1 MKSKR
6 AVVRW
11 GLIGIFIL
19 FGFIQGMAQTVIK
32 GTVVDAVSKTP
43 LQYVSV
49 VFKGGRGT
57 VTDSLGQFTLR
68 SSGSINIIVASYV
81 GYLNVQKTI
90 VPGKEQTID
99 FELETDPKAINNVTV
114 STNKRA
120 KYRNKNNPAVDL
132 IRRVIDNKPLNRP
145 EKYDYVEYD
154 QYEKLEVSLSSV
166 PEKLANNRMLRKY
179 QFLFENRDTTKLKGK
194 TLLPVYLEEKL
205 TQKYYRKKPEK
216 TKSIVRGEKR
226 VNYGE
231 YIDNDGVSQYLN
243 RLIMDVD
250 IYDDNIPLFT
260 YQFLSPIADLS
271 PTFYMFYIRDTITD
285 ETGKKLIKMYFTPR
299 NTNDLLF
306 RGNMYITLDGN
317 YAVQKLDMFLSKNVN
332 LNFVREL
339 HIDLDFEQN
348 PDGRYH
354 LSKSNVMAEAAATK
368 GASGGFF
375 GERTVSFKNYRIN
388 EARPDTIYEGPALV
402 KQNEKVD
409 KLPDSFWQQNRH
421 DTLSGTESKI
431 YSNIDS
437 LEKMPSFRRTM
448 AIAMF
453 LFSGYTSVGGG
464 WLEVGPAAAFYGFNP
479 VEGFKLRLGGRTTPK
494 LSKRIY
500 FEGYGAYGFKD
511 EKFKYFMGTTYSLN
525 NKSIYTF
532 PLKYIRASYQ
542 HDTKIPGQELQFV
555 QEDNFFLSFKRG
567 NNDKWIYN
575 DIFKF
580 EYVHELQ
587 NRLSYTLAYRNWRHT
602 PAGSIVYNKVENG
615 NLVNVPSINTSEFSA
630 QVRWA
635 PKEQFYQG
643 KVFRIPIINKYPIFT
658 LRFTAGVK
666 GIFKSE
672 YNYQNI
678 NLRVEKRVFMSQL
691 GYSDVVVEGAY
702 TFGSAPYQLLTVH
715 RANQTYAYQ
724 LNSYNLMNFQ
734 EFVSDHYATLLVDHH
749 FNGLIFNRI
758 PLLRKLKLRELLS
771 MKIIY
776 GGIRD
781 QNNPDKNPDLIKF
794 PTALGVPT
802 TFSLSKKP
810 YIEGSVGVGN
820 IFKLFRVDLIRRFNY
835 KENPNISTWGVRA
848 RFKFDF

>member
-1 MKSKR
+1 MKIKR
-6 AVVRW
+6 GVAKW
-11 GLIGIFIL
+11 GLLALFIL
-19 FGFIQGMAQTVIK
+19 TSFIQGTAQTVIK
-32 GTVVDAVSKTP
+32 GKIVDAFSKEP

-57 VTDSLGQFTLR
+57 VTDSLGQYTLR
-68 SSGSINIIVASYV
+68 STGNIAVIIVSYV
-81 GYLNVQKTI
+81 GYKNIQRDII
-90 VPGKEQTID
+90 VGKEQTID
-99 FELETDPKAINNVTV
+99 FELETDPKAVYNVTV

-179 QFLFENRDTTKLKGK
+179 QFLFENVDSTKLQGK

-205 TQKYYRKKPEK
+205 AQKYYRKNPEK
-216 TKSIVRGEKR
+216 TKTIVRGEKR

-231 YIDNDGVSQYLN
+231 YIDNDGVSSYLN

-250 IYDDNIPLFT
+250 IYDNNIPLFT
-260 YQFLSPIADLS
+260 YQFLSPIADLA
-271 PTFYMFYIRDTITD
+271 PTFYMYYIRDTITD
-285 ETGKKLIKMYFTPR
+285 ETGNKLIKMYFTPR

-317 YAVQKLDMFLSKNVN
+317 YAVQKLDMFLSRNVN

-339 HIDLDFEQN
+339 RVDLDFEKN

-354 LSKSNVMAEAAATK
+354 LSKSNVMAEAAVTK
-368 GASGGFF
+368 GSSGGFF
-375 GERTVSFKNYRIN
+375 GERTVSFKNYKIN
-388 EARPDTIYEGPALV
+388 EAKPDSIYNGPSLV
-402 KQNEKVD
+402 KLEKVD
-409 KLPDSFWQQNRH
+409 KLPDTFWEKNRH
-421 DTLSGTESKI
+421 DTLTLTESKV

-437 LEKMPSFRRTM
+437 LEKMPSFRRTL
-448 AIAMF
+448 ALATF
-453 LFSGYTSVGGG
+453 LLAGYTSLGPF
-464 WLEVGPAAAFYGFNP
+464 EMGPAAAFYGFNP

-500 FEGYGAYGFKD
+500 FETYGAYGFKD
-511 EKFKYFMGTTYSLN
+511 ERWKYFLSTTYSLN

-532 PLKYIRASYQ
+532 PLKFIRASYQ

-567 NNDKWIYN
+567 LNDKWIYN
-575 DIFKF
+575 DIFKL
-580 EYVHELQ
+580 EYVHEFH
-587 NRLSYTLAYRNWRHT
+587 NRLSYTLGFRNWRHT
-602 PAGSIVYNKVENG
+602 PAGSIIYNKFNNG
-615 NLVNVPSINTSEFSA
+615 VLENVPSINTSEISA
-630 QVRWA
+630 QIRWA

-658 LRFTAGVK
+658 LRYTAGVK
-666 GIFKSE
+666 GLFNSE
-672 YNYQNI
+672 FNYQNI
-678 NLRVEKRVFMSQL
+678 NLRVEKRVFLSQL
-691 GYSDVVVEGAY
+691 GYSDVVMEGGY
-702 TFGSAPYQLLTVH
+702 TFGSAPYPLLTIH

-734 EFVSDHYATLLVDHH
+734 EFVSDHFAALSIDHH
-749 FNGLIFNRI
+749 FNGLIFNRV
-758 PLLRKLKLRELLS
+758 PLLRKLKLRELLT
-771 MKIIY
+771 MKVIY
-776 GGIRD
+776 GGIREE
-781 QNNPDKNPDLIKF
+781 NNPDKNPGLIKF
-794 PTALGVPT
+794 PVTNGQTT
-802 TFSLSKKP
+802 TFSLNRKP
-810 YIEGSVGVGN
+810 YIEGSVGIGN
-820 IFKLFRVDLIRRFNY
+820 IFKIFRVDLVRRFNY